1 MIDLWRQLNIASTFP
16 VETEIIF
23 SNHDDSRDVFLCQQ
37 GNREI
42 FLYSV
47 KIFMVTVKDRI
58 KRLADARGVGL
69 ARVDADLG
77 FGNGTIGKW
86 DKSAPSSD
94 KLQLVADY
102 FEVSVD
108 YLLGREETDNDEIME
123 LREQLR
129 RQPGMRILF
138 DASKNA
144 TKEQLLA
151 VAEMIEK
158 WSK

>member
-1 MIDLWRQLNIASTFP
+1 MGTVEVIAKLCKNAGTSLAA
-16 VETEIIF
+16 VEKEL
-23 SNHDDSRDVFLCQQ
+23 D
-37 GNREI
+37 
-42 FLYSV
+42 
-47 KIFMVTVKDRI
+47 
-58 KRLADARGVGL
+58 
-69 ARVDADLG
+69 
-77 FGNGTIGKW
+77 FGKGTIYRWNEKIPSA
-86 DKSAPSSD
+86 DKI
-94 KLQLVADY
+94 KKVAD
-102 FEVSVD
+102 FFNVSTD
-108 YLLGREETDNDEIME
+108 YLLGREDEDADEIME